1 MKLLKYLDN
10 MKNAEIP
17 EDLQCTL
24 LGASS
29 IWTNDACY
37 GYIIMAMED
46 AGYKKEDIHKVLHCA
61 RNAMDFAT
69 PEEAEKKWIDF

>member
-10 MKNAEIP
+10 MKNAEMP
-17 EDLQCTL
+17 EDLQHTL
-24 LGASS
+24 LGAASV
-29 IWTNDACY
+29 WTNDACY

-46 AGYKKEDIHKVLHCA
+46 AGYKKEDIHEVLHCA